1 MAAIAIIDSNKDHT
15 ITINE
20 MRPSF
25 SDYSSAC
32 QYIAVCSCGWTES
45 HVVLHALT
53 GTAAQHANEQHNNDA
68 PRAH

>member
-1 MAAIAIIDSNKDHT
+1 MAAIAVIDDKKGHAVT
-15 ITINE
+15 IRE

-32 QYIAVCSCGWTES
+32 QYIAVCSCTWQQV

-53 GTAAQHANEQHNNDA
+53 ADASRHAAGIA
-68 PRAH
+68 